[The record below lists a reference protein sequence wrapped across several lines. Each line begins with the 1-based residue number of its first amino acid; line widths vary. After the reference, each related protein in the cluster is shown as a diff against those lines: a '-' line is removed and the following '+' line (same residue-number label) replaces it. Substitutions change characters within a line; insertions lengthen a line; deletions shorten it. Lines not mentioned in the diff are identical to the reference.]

1 MLILLPLDKE
11 IDWKHPPIVT
21 ILLVIINVLIF
32 YSTQSDDNLIE
43 LNAAKFYQKI
53 GLAELEIK
61 AYPKYLES
69 QGDQQIFVRYNL
81 AMNNIEDDPDYY
93 SEYIRSYT
101 DIDFGYK
108 QALSQGTI
116 ANVSRAD
123 ITKIQTKRQLYLIQL
138 HDSTLRNYSLRPAE
152 TTLITLFSHMFL
164 HVDGGH
170 LWGNMLFLLLVG
182 YVVEAVLGSWVFLLA
197 YLLTGLGAS
206 GLDILFNSTNYNFHL
221 GASGA
226 ISGVMGMYATLFGRR
241 KIQFFYNIFFWVGR
255 VKAPA
260 IIMLFIWMAKEILQM
275 IALDSNVNFLAHLG
289 GLISGAL
296 VSLLLLRLKDRVNT
310 DYMDLSEKNL
320 QYSELMSDGI
330 QYLGE
335 MNYDKAKYYFNKIL
349 VQRPEDI
356 DTIEYLYKASQSEPA
371 SNDYHKYAKK
381 LIFASIKIKNFHLF
395 YQTWTSYNEQAEPA
409 ARLEFNSFYTIFE
422 QLLHCNK
429 IEDAEKLII
438 RLFKQNPK
446 KNELSVGFLMLAK
459 KHLALNNKLSADKY
473 SKAIVKYFPG
483 SPEASNAHSI
493 LSSGK
498 LPAS

>member
-1 MLILLPLDKE
+1 MLILLPLDKK

-21 ILLVIINVLIF
+21 ILLVIINALIF
-32 YSTQSDDNLIE
+32 YSMQSGDDLIE
-43 LNAAKFYQKI
+43 LNAAKFYQQS

-69 QGDQQIFVRYNL
+69 QSDQQALIQYNL
-81 AMNNIEDDPDYY
+81 TMSSIEEDSDYY
-93 SEYIRSYT
+93 FEYIRSYT

-108 QALSQGTI
+108 QALKQGSIT
-116 ANVSRAD
+116 NVSYAD
-123 ITKIQTKRQLYLIQL
+123 ITKIQTKRQLYLAQL

-275 IALDSNVNFLAHLG
+275 IAVDSNVNFLAHLG

-296 VSLLLLRLKDRVNT
+296 VAFLLLRLKDRVNT
-310 DYMDLSEKNL
+310 DYMDLPEKNQ

-335 MNYDKAKYYFNKIL
+335 MDFDKAKYYFNKIL

-356 DTIEYLYKASQSEPA
+356 DAIEYLYKASQLDPA

-381 LIFASIKIKNFHLF
+381 LIFASIEIKNFNLF
-395 YQTWTSYNEQAEPA
+395 YQTWINYNEHAEPA
-409 ARLEFNSFYTIFE
+409 AKLEFNSFYTIFE
-422 QLLHCNK
+422 QLLHYNK
-429 IEDAEKLII
+429 IEDAETLII
-438 RLFKQNPK
+438 RLFKKNPK
-446 KNELSVGFLMLAK
+446 KNELSAGFLILAK
-459 KHLALNNKLSADKY
+459 KHLALNNKLSANKY
-473 SKAIVKYFPG
+473 SQAIIKYFPH
-483 SPEASNAHSI
+483 SPEASNARSI

-498 LPAS
+498 FPVT